1 MKKRLTLVRHGRE
14 SPVVIKLPGGMVP
27 PQKGKSV
34 KFLGISRRR
43 HGFTLIELLVV
54 IAIIAI
60 LIALLLPAVQ
70 QAREAARRTQC
81 KNNVKQLGL
90 ALHNYHDT
98 FLTFP
103 PGGVSSVTVG
113 APYQGWGWN
122 LMLLPYLDQAP
133 LYNQFNFS
141 NSMQFTITNQP
152 TLMATNI
159 GALRCPSDVGQ
170 NIVNYVD
177 VSPTVAA
184 AGVTQTNLFGRSSY
198 LGVVGWS
205 LTPVNPSGL
214 IVNTPPQ
221 TSTYRGIFG
230 GNSRVNIGAMTDG
243 TSNCIVIG
251 ERYTPNA
258 GGSSPGPQPVG
269 HGVWAGCPNPLTV
282 DGLASIFGDTAA
294 TTNLAPNAATAQLAS
309 GSTSYRINGNNNGTA
324 NRGQT
329 SGFGSL
335 HVGGCH
341 FLIGDGTVRFISENL
356 DTTIYRNLGTIND
369 GNPIGE
375 F

>member
-1 MKKRLTLVRHGRE
+1 MKF
-14 SPVVIKLPGGMVP
+14 
-27 PQKGKSV
+27 SV
-34 KFLGISRRR
+34 ALRRR
-43 HGFTLIELLVV
+43 PGFTLIELLVV

-103 PGGVSSVTVG
+103 PGGVSSVTSG

-122 LMLLPYLDQAP
+122 TMLLPYMDQAP

-141 NSMQFTITNQP
+141 NSMQVTITAQP
-152 TLMATNI
+152 TLMATQI

-170 NIVNYVD
+170 NIVNFVN
-177 VSPTVAA
+177 VAPTVPAA
-184 AGVTQTNLFGRSSY
+184 VTPGATQTNMFGRSNY

-205 LTPVNPSGL
+205 ITPVNPSGL
-214 IVNTPPQ
+214 LQGVPPQ
-221 TSTYRGIFG
+221 TANYRGIFG
-230 GNSRVNIGAMTDG
+230 ANSKVNIGAMTDG
-243 TSNCIVIG
+243 TSNSIVIG
-251 ERYTPNA
+251 ERYSPNA
-258 GGSSPGPQPVG
+258 GGAAGAIQPIG
-269 HGVWAGCPNPLTV
+269 HGVWAGCGDPANV

-294 TTNLAPNAATAQLAS
+294 TTNLAPNASATALAS
-309 GSTSYRINGNNNGTA
+309 GATSYRINGNNNGTA
-324 NRGQT
+324 SRGQT

-341 FLIGDGTVRFISENL
+341 FLIGDGTVRYISENI
-356 DTTIYRNLGTIND
+356 DTTIYRNLGSIND

>member
-1 MKKRLTLVRHGRE
+1 MKFSAAL
-14 SPVVIKLPGGMVP
+14 
-27 PQKGKSV
+27 
-34 KFLGISRRR
+34 RRR
-43 HGFTLIELLVV
+43 PGFTLIELLVV

-103 PGGVSSVTVG
+103 PGGVASTTVG

-122 LMLLPYLDQAP
+122 TMILPYMDQAP

-141 NSMQFTITNQP
+141 NSMQVTINTQP
-152 TLMATNI
+152 TVMNTQI
-159 GALRCPSDVGQ
+159 GALRCPSDVGA

-184 AGVTQTNLFGRSSY
+184 AGVTQTNQFGRSNY
-198 LGVVGWS
+198 LGVVGWWNNGG
-205 LTPVNPSGL
+205 TPTGLVVN
-214 IVNTPPQ
+214 NPPQ
-221 TSTYRGIFG
+221 TALYRGIFG
-230 GNSRVNIGAMTDG
+230 GNSKVNIGAMTDG
-243 TSNCIVIG
+243 TSNAIVIG
-251 ERYTPNA
+251 ERYTPSA
-258 GGSSPGPQPVG
+258 GGQASVGQPVG
-269 HGVWAGCPNPLTV
+269 HGAWAGSPNPLSI
-282 DGLASIFGDTAA
+282 DGLATIFGDTAVA
-294 TTNLAPNAATAQLAS
+294 NTASYNGTTPQAGILN
-309 GSTSYRINGNNNGTA
+309 SYRINGNNNGTA
-324 NRGQT
+324 SRGQT

-341 FLIGDGTVRFISENL
+341 FLIGDGTVRYISENI

>member
-1 MKKRLTLVRHGRE
+1 
-14 SPVVIKLPGGMVP
+14 
-27 PQKGKSV
+27 
-34 KFLGISRRR
+34 
-43 HGFTLIELLVV
+43 LIELLVV

-103 PGGVSSVTVG
+103 PGGVASTTVG

-122 LMLLPYLDQAP
+122 TMILPYMDQAP

-141 NSMQFTITNQP
+141 NTMLATITAQP
-152 TLMATNI
+152 TVMSTQI
-159 GALRCPSDVGQ
+159 GALRCPSDVGT
-170 NIVNYVD
+170 NIVNYAD
-177 VSPTVAA
+177 V
-184 AGVTQTNLFGRSSY
+184 AGVVGPPTANQVNQFGRSNY

-205 LTPVNPSGL
+205 TTPVNPTGL
-214 IVNTPPQ
+214 VAGTPPA
-221 TSTYRGIFG
+221 TATYRGIFG
-230 GNSRVNIGAMTDG
+230 ANSRVNIGAMTDG
-243 TSNCIVIG
+243 SSNAIVVG

-258 GGSSPGPQPVG
+258 GGQASIGQPVG
-269 HGVWAGCPNPLTV
+269 HGIWAGAPNPATV
-282 DGLASIFGDTAA
+282 DGYAAIFGDTAVSTTTSNNSA
-294 TTNLAPNAATAQLAS
+294 TPFAP
-309 GSTSYRINGNNNGTA
+309 TSYRINGNNNGVA
-324 NRGQT
+324 IRGQT

-341 FLIGDGTVRFISENL
+341 FLIGDGTVRYISENI

>member
-1 MKKRLTLVRHGRE
+1 M
-14 SPVVIKLPGGMVP
+14 KLPA
-27 PQKGKSV
+27 S
-34 KFLGISRRR
+34 LSRRT
-43 HGFTLIELLVV
+43 GFTLIELLVV

-103 PGGVSSVTVG
+103 PGGVASITSG

-122 LMLLPYLDQAP
+122 TMLLPYMDQAP
-133 LYNQFNFS
+133 LYNLFNFS
-141 NSMQFTITNQP
+141 NSMQVTITGQP
-152 TLMATNI
+152 TVIATQI
-159 GALRCPSDVGQ
+159 GALRCPSDVGG
-170 NIVNYVD
+170 NVVAFVD
-177 VSPTVAA
+177 VVPTVLGTAA
-184 AGVTQTNLFGRSSY
+184 TQSNLFGRSNY

-205 LTPVNPSGL
+205 LTPTNPTGL
-214 IVNTPPQ
+214 IAATPP
-221 TSTYRGIFG
+221 STANYRGIFG
-230 GNSRVNIGAMTDG
+230 ANSKVNIGAITDG
-243 TSNCIVIG
+243 TSNAIVIG

-258 GGSSPGPQPVG
+258 GGQATPGQPIG
-269 HGVWAGCPNPLTV
+269 HGAWAGCPDPITV
-282 DGLASIFGDTAA
+282 AGLSTIFGDTAA
-294 TTNLAPNAATAQLAS
+294 TINLAANGATTPLAS
-309 GSTSYRINGNNNGTA
+309 GSTSYRINGNNTSVA

-341 FLIGDGTVRFISENL
+341 FLIGDGTVRYISENI
-356 DTTIYRNLGTIND
+356 DTGIYRNLGTIND